1 MSGLPF
7 SSREYA
13 TTVCVY
19 AFISASHASCSP
31 LRPVAQQTSPS
42 TPEREGKGS
51 VSRFRSGNRPPKTE
65 GGPPARGAGRS
76 CLRLIRAHER
86 RYAVDEI
93 VDADGVV
100 LAERE
105 FGGLAEQRAGQL
117 LLLGELEFKGL
128 NARLEEPLPL
138 CPYRL
143 VKAGLHVLPLAD
155 VDAGIVPRAHAG
167 LRGLSG
173 GGDGDVQ
180 GLMKRHGIGQSR
192 IAKRIREL
200 AEIEVDIAVIGGR
213 VVFKVPI

>member
-31 LRPVAQQTSPS
+31 LRPVAQQTSPMH
-42 TPEREGKGS
+42 
-51 VSRFRSGNRPPKTE
+51 
-65 GGPPARGAGRS
+65 AGAGRKGKRIAPS
-76 CLRLIRAHER
+76 EAGIDPPRLKGGLQPRSRAVMPAPHTAHER

-128 NARLEEPLPL
+128 NARLEEPLPF

-143 VKAGLHVLPLAD
+143 VKAGLHALPPAD
-155 VDAGIVPRAHAG
+155 VDAGIVPRAHGRFAWSAG
-167 LRGLSG
+167 RRG
-173 GGDGDVQ
+173 
-180 GLMKRHGIGQSR
+180 RR
-192 IAKRIREL
+192 CTR
-200 AEIEVDIAVIGGR
+200 
-213 VVFKVPI
+213 P